1 MDYATDL
8 EEAALPTLLVYRN
21 GELETSLVGMNRD
34 WGNGTREEI
43 LAILVKYVVLL
54 TLPLVVWY

>member
-21 GELETSLVGMNRD
+21 GELESSFVGINRD

-43 LAILVKYVVLL
+43 LKILVESVFFLSLLSLSKY
-54 TLPLVVWY
+54 